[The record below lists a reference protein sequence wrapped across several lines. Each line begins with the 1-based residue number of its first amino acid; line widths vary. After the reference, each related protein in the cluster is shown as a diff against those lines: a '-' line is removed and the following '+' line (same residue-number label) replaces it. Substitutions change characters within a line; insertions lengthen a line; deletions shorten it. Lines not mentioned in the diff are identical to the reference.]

1 MKHQVRERNQDN
13 LKAFGEHLRKLRE
26 SKGLSQEEL
35 AYRAQVAYSSINKL
49 ENGKLNTSISTLFDL
64 ADALRIE
71 KTELLNF

>member
-35 AYRAQVAYSSINKL
+35 AYRAQIAYSSINKI
-49 ENGKLNTSISTLFDL
+49 ENGKLNSTISTLFDL
-64 ADALRIE
+64 AKGLQVE
-71 KTELLNF
+71 KHELLTF